1 MPEGPSLVMYR
12 EEMLP
17 FKGKK
22 VVMASGDVKTFPPE
36 KLAGKKL
43 QDIKTWGKHLLLVF
57 PDNFTIR
64 IHFLMFGSYT
74 INSNKDRPER
84 LHLAF
89 ARKEALNF
97 YTCSIQ
103 PIEQPLDDVYDWS
116 ADVMNPTWDAAKAL
130 KKIKAQP
137 ADRMICDVLLDQDI
151 FAGVGNIIK
160 NEVLYRTGIH
170 PKSKTDN
177 IPLPKL
183 KAMIK
188 DAVAYSFEFLEYRRA
203 GTLKKHW
210 LVHNKKTCPK
220 HETPLHKDHLG
231 KTKRRSFWCDEC
243 QQLY

>member
-12 EEMLP
+12 EEIMP

-22 VVMASGDVKTFPPE
+22 VLAASGDVKTLVPGQL
-36 KLAGKKL
+36 KGKQL

-57 PDNFTIR
+57 SDNYAIR

-74 INSNKDRPER
+74 INSPKDRPAR
-84 LHLAF
+84 LHLGF
-89 ARKEALNF
+89 TGKEELNF

-103 PIEQPLDDVYDWS
+103 PIEQPLDEVYDWS
-116 ADVMNPTWDAAKAL
+116 ADVMNKTWDAGQAL
-130 KKIKAQP
+130 KKIKALP
-137 ADRMICDVLLDQDI
+137 AGRLICDVLLDQEI

-170 PKSKTDN
+170 PESQTGN

-183 KAMIK
+183 RALIR
-188 DAVAYSFEFLEYRRA
+188 DAVVYSFEFLKYRRA

-220 HETPLHKDHLG
+220 HGTALHKDHLG
-231 KTKRRSFWCDEC
+231 KTKRRSFWCDAC